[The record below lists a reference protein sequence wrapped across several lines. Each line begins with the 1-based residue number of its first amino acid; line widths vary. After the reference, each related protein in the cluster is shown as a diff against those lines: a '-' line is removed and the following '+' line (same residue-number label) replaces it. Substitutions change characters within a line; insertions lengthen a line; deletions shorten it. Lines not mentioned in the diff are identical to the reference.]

1 MTEYYILIPII
12 LLIAVT
18 MAMVGKGGGNF
29 YVITLVLAGITMH
42 KAASTSQS
50 IMLATSL
57 AAMFIFSNNKK
68 VDWKLTLIIGP
79 STFIMAFFGGYLS
92 GLLGSHTLKIIFTV
106 ILIVVSFFMLIKV
119 KNKPSITKTGFGYWH
134 REFNGYSYTVNL
146 FLVLPITSI
155 VGLVAGAV
163 GISGGSFIIPLLV
176 LVSMVPMGIA
186 IGTSSAMV
194 AATSL
199 MGLIGHSIN
208 GNFDLAFALPLIT
221 VAIIGGII
229 GGKLALK
236 NKPKNLKLI
245 FALTNLA
252 AGIAML
258 VDIFLI

>member
-1 MTEYYILIPII
+1 MIEYILIPII

-29 YVITLVLAGITMH
+29 YVITLVLAGVTMH

-68 VDWKLTLIIGP
+68 VDWKLTFIIGP
-79 STFIMAFFGGYLS
+79 STFIMAFLGGYLS
-92 GLLGSHTLKIIFTV
+92 GLLTGYTLKIIFTI
-106 ILIVVSFFMLIKV
+106 ILIVISFFMLIKV
-119 KNKPSITKTGFGYWH
+119 NNKPPNTNTGFGQWH

-155 VGLVAGAV
+155 VGFIAGAV

-176 LVSMVPMGIA
+176 LLCKVPMGIA

-194 AATSL
+194 SATSL
-199 MGLIGHSIN
+199 MGLVGHSID
-208 GNFDLAFALPLIT
+208 GNFDVMFALPLIL
-221 VAIIGGII
+221 VAIFGGII

-245 FALTNLA
+245 FALTNLLV
-252 AGIAML
+252 GIIML
-258 VDIFLI
+258 VDIILI